1 MFFFVVFV
9 VLILT
14 LKPRIR
20 QLGKYSPHSEGQVFS
35 GSLIKESLHY
45 LGISCTLKVQFI
57 VYSWLIYPR
66 VIGHIY
72 VGSLFCLTDLC
83 ICFCARTILFWSLQ
97 FYSIEWRWLL
107 QLCSYFSRLFWLLQ
121 VFSVSIQILILFVLV
136 LWKKCHWYFDRD
148 HTESGDYIG

>member
-20 QLGKYSPHSEGQVFS
+20 QLSKYSPHSEGQVFS

-97 FYSIEWRWLL
+97 FYSIEWRWWTSPALFL
-107 QLCSYFSRLFWLLQ
+107 FLKIILTTSGLFCFHTNFKIICSSFVKKMSLIFW
-121 VFSVSIQILILFVLV
+121 
-136 LWKKCHWYFDRD
+136 
-148 HTESGDYIG
+148 